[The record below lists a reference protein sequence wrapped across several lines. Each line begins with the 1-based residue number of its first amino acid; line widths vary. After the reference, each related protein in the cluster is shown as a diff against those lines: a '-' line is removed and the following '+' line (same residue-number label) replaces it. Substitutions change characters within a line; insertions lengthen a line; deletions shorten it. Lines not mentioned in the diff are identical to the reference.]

1 MPPHDEA
8 SGAKSFTF
16 KVLLMKT
23 NRLLSVALGL
33 AALAVLPMQAE
44 TKSPYTVDFETAIN
58 TSNHSFKVASNWKH
72 IVDSYNDGYSDYY
85 MNYSYK
91 SSGGVDGSGCLYAP
105 KQEAGDNW
113 DNGEVKDVLVTPP
126 VSGKISFDIKAYST
140 SGFFVEIYEIKADG
154 TLGSRLVRKTTS
166 DGLNT
171 SEFKTV
177 EYTPAATEAARYGLR
192 LSYCYIDNFAAESAE
207 IEAEKSINI
216 VSAVPKDCE
225 YNGDGNNSTIY
236 WYQQPDGQVLVKY
249 SVTVTNNGEVALT
262 QGMENYSVS
271 IINEKTGAVVSTVA
285 VPQDLAIGATS
296 EPFDVSAL
304 VGTDTWPYSTSN
316 SIKFGLRENLQESK
330 LSRAPSGYR
339 AFEPKFVFREADS
352 STTSSLSATQSFGMI
367 SEVTSKKY
375 VIYNDG
381 IAVLMV
387 KSITLPEGFTS
398 TDAPTATLFIN
409 AKGSRE
415 FTISTPSAAGK
426 YNGNLEIV
434 YLDKDNKTEKT
445 YTLPFSATMVSADT
459 WTATFDNSLNEEAV
473 YPAGS
478 VAEAGITGGKASYS
492 DGVNNMYLKSYTS
505 SSFKESEN
513 LFITPK
519 LHAAAGDKLT
529 FDVARD
535 SRDGNADS
543 FIKVFVST
551 DRVNWGE
558 PVATYTQTDITSS
571 TMTGKEISFAA
582 EGDYYVAFAI
592 YRMCLDNLAGLTKVN
607 VARDIYFA
615 AVTQEDAVQ
624 SGVQKS
630 YKVKL
635 IPLTA
640 AAAKDYTVKFYV
652 NDEAVATA
660 TSVALKASSKDAN
673 EFSMD
678 YSATSDAT
686 VTYPTYYE
694 VAFTDGT
701 VFKTPVKNLT
711 VTCEPEFVFFDFGS
725 KVYGY
730 KPTTRTAPVTFGKV
744 TEAGIAQHFDIYNWG
759 AGKLTVS
766 AIRVP
771 EGFEAKFS
779 ETESGNT
786 TLTDASAGCEIA
798 GKDRKHLDIIFAASE
813 VGAYSGDIEID
824 YKDAAGATQT
834 FKLAVSG
841 TILDANKWYVT
852 FDKTENN
859 GSDSPAAVYPAGSVR
874 QKNVSADNKGTY
886 DKVNFALVSSGS
898 TNNIFATPKLHAEA
912 GEQIQFDAMKRY
924 YAAGSIKVYTAASL
938 DDILDDAKRTEIFN
952 EAIAESAFTTYS
964 ATIAEAGDY
973 VLGFEIKD
981 AFVDEIYGLSPVAV
995 DHIISIA
1002 GCEVPAEA
1010 TQNKNS
1016 VIKLSLYNYNSKAE
1030 AADSYTVTG
1039 YAGDNAISAEGSV
1052 EIAMNPEFG
1061 KNATVISIPFRSPE
1075 AGTFPVYAEVKFA
1088 DGFTITTEATDV
1100 TFAAEKLE
1108 TAKMVGKEDN
1118 TNNGA
1123 IYVNDK
1129 KSLAVMVYTADEL
1142 GLNDGAKIS
1151 HIGIKGYNTETKAD
1165 FVPEISIYYEWV
1177 DAATVEKPTTFNID
1191 ELAEG
1196 MTLLYHST
1204 DKLPTFQKTEP
1215 GELIS
1220 INPTDMVYPAGK
1232 ALKIVTSHTAAAWS
1246 TQCKLVIDQ
1255 TAGLIFCAHNDTQL
1269 SSWSDTKNRPVL
1281 YMDLDVQAA
1290 SITGTVTNAD
1300 NQPVAD
1306 ATVTLVS
1313 NDGDNIQYKGKT
1325 NAEGKYSINVIQNN
1339 RTYEVAASDGAN
1351 EDFVENVK
1359 VEGTYAQDLSLCPV
1373 VNIAADNAAAIAD
1386 IENAIVKFNLD
1397 LSAGYNAIALPF
1409 ALSAE
1414 QIADKFGEDAKVY
1427 ALTDAEVTAGEAT
1440 LTFSKESAMEAGR
1453 PYMLYVY
1460 SAPEHFKAKGH
1471 KTVSAVLPK
1480 SVNGVM
1486 FTAAYTANE
1495 ATEGEIVL
1503 TNDHFIGL
1511 VDADINENALQPFST
1526 STPAFS
1532 AIVKSSGATPL
1543 TSAKFKV
1550 SETPTGIDNIG
1561 VDQID
1566 ENDVIYNL
1574 QGVRVTAPSAGIYI
1588 VNGKKV
1594 IIR

>member
-1 MPPHDEA
+1 MQPHDGA

-23 NRLLSVALGL
+23 NRLLSVALGF

-44 TKSPYTVDFETAIN
+44 TKSSYTVDFETEID

-72 IVDSYNDGYSDYY
+72 IVDSYNDGYNDYY

-91 SSGGVDGSGCLYAP
+91 SSGGVNGSGCLYAP

-113 DNGEVKDVLVTPP
+113 DKGEVKDVLVTPP

-171 SEFKTV
+171 SEFKNV
-177 EYTPAATEAARYGLR
+177 EYTPKNSDLTRYGLR

-207 IEAEKSINI
+207 IEPEKSISI
-216 VSAVPKDCE
+216 ESAQPIDCD
-225 YNGDGNNSTIY
+225 YNGDGRTGTIY

-249 SVTVTNNGEVALT
+249 SVTVTNNGEVALK

-285 VPQDLAIGATS
+285 VPQNLAIGDTS
-296 EPFDVSAL
+296 EPFEVSAL
-304 VGTDTWPYSTSN
+304 VAANTWPYSTST
-316 SIKFGLRENLQESK
+316 SIKFGLVENLQGSK
-330 LSRAPSGYR
+330 LTRTQSGYR
-339 AFEPKFVFREADS
+339 AYEPKFLFREEGA
-352 STTSSLSATQSFGMI
+352 TTSSSLSAAQTFGMVT
-367 SEVTSKKY
+367 EVTSKNY
-375 VIYNDG
+375 TITNDG
-381 IAVLMV
+381 LAPLTI
-387 KSITLPEGFTS
+387 KSVTLPAGFTCA
-398 TDAPTATLFIN
+398 DAPA
-409 AKGSRE
+409 AE
-415 FTISTPSAAGK
+415 FDLQSKESKVLSISSPEEAGK
-426 YNGNLEIV
+426 YSGNLVIV
-434 YLDKDNKTEKT
+434 YLDKAGAEKT
-445 YTLPFSATMVSADT
+445 YTLQFSATMVSADT
-459 WTATFDNSLNEEAV
+459 WTATFNNTKEEAL

-492 DGVNNMYLKSYTS
+492 DGVYDMYLKSHTT

-535 SRDGNADS
+535 PKDGNADS

-551 DRVNWGE
+551 DRLNWGA
-558 PVATYTQTDITSS
+558 PVVTYTQTDITSS
-571 TMTGKEISFAA
+571 KMTGKEISFDA

-607 VARDIYFA
+607 VTRDLYFT
-615 AVTQEDAVQ
+615 AVTQPDVVQ
-624 SGVQKS
+624 SGVKNS
-630 YKVKL
+630 YKVEF
-635 IPLTA
+635 IPITA
-640 AAAKDYTVKFYV
+640 ASASDYTVKLYV
-652 NDEAVATA
+652 NGEAVATA
-660 TSVALKASSKDAN
+660 TSVELKASAKDAK

-694 VAFTDGT
+694 VAFTDRK

-711 VTCEPEFVFFDFGS
+711 VTCEPEFVFFNFGTSVTS
-725 KVYGY
+725 KP
-730 KPTTRTAPVTFGKV
+730 PTRKDPVTFGKV
-744 TEAGIAQHFDIYNWG
+744 QEAGIAQHFEIYNWG
-759 AGKLTVS
+759 AGKLTVTG
-766 AIRVP
+766 IRVP
-771 EGFEAKFS
+771 TGFEAKFP
-779 ETESGNT
+779 EGEGKNAA
-786 TLTDASAGCEIA
+786 LVDAANGCEIA
-798 GKDRKHLDIIFAASE
+798 GKDGKALDIIFAATE
-813 VGAYSGDIEID
+813 VGVYSGDIEID
-824 YKDAAGATQT
+824 YNDAAGDTQT

-852 FDKTENN
+852 FDNTE
-859 GSDSPAAVYPAGSVR
+859 GSVEYPAGSVR
-874 QKNVSADNKGTY
+874 QKNISSENKGDY
-886 DKVNFALVSSGS
+886 KKANYALVGTSS

-912 GEQIQFDAMKRY
+912 GEKIQFDAMKRY
-924 YAAGSIKVYTAASL
+924 SAAGSIKVYTAASL
-938 DDILDDAKRTEIFN
+938 DDILDADKRTEIFN

-973 VLGFEIKD
+973 VLGFELNGVC
-981 AFVDEIYGLSPVAV
+981 VDEIYGLTAVDV

-1010 TQNKNS
+1010 TQNKTS
-1016 VIKLSLYNYNSKAE
+1016 VIKLSVRNFNSKVE

-1039 YAGDNAISAEGSV
+1039 YAGDNAISAEGV
-1052 EIAMNPEFG
+1052 ELPMVDKFDGE
-1061 KNATVISIPFRSPE
+1061 ATVISIPFRSPE
-1075 AGTFPVYAEVKFA
+1075 AGQFSVYAEVKFA
-1088 DGFTITTEATDV
+1088 DGYTLATEPVDV
-1100 TFAAEKLE
+1100 TFAEETLE
-1108 TAKMVGKEDN
+1108 TENIVGNEDGKER
-1118 TNNGA
+1118 GP
-1123 IYVNDK
+1123 IYMYDK
-1129 KSLAVMVYTADEL
+1129 NSLAVMVYTAEEL
-1142 GLNDGAKIS
+1142 GLNDGAKIN
-1151 HIGIKGYNTETKAD
+1151 HIGLKGFNTKEGFA
-1165 FVPEISIYYEWV
+1165 PNISIWYQWV
-1177 DAATVEKPTTFNID
+1177 DAATVEQPTTKDPD
-1191 ELAEG
+1191 ELAAG
-1196 MTLLYHST
+1196 MTLLYTSS
-1204 DKLPTFQKTEP
+1204 DEMPIIPEAEP
-1215 GELIS
+1215 DELIS

-1232 ALKIVTSHTAAAWS
+1232 ALKIVTTHLASAYNSSYKFTVD
-1246 TQCKLVIDQ
+1246 K
-1255 TAGLIFCAHNDTQL
+1255 TAGLCYKVSKDSGIANG
-1269 SSWSDTKNRPVL
+1269 SWSAMAYRPVL

-1290 SITGTVTNAD
+1290 SIAGTVKDAD

-1325 NAEGKYSINVIQNN
+1325 DAEGKYSINVIQNN

-1351 EDFVENVK
+1351 EDFVENVT
-1359 VEGTYAQDLSLCPV
+1359 VEGTYAQDFKLCPV

-1397 LSAGYNAIALPF
+1397 LNAGYNAIALPF

-1427 ALTDAEVTAGEAT
+1427 ALTDAEVAAGEAT
-1440 LTFSKESAMEAGR
+1440 LTFTKENAMEAGR

-1486 FTAAYTANE
+1486 FTAAYIESDA
-1495 ATEGEIVL
+1495 ADGEIVL
-1503 TNDHFIGL
+1503 TNEHFMGL
-1511 VDADINENALQPFST
+1511 VDVAANTNAAVQALST
-1526 STPAFS
+1526 RTPAFT
-1532 AIVKSSGATPL
+1532 AVVKSDSAQTPL
-1543 TSAKFKV
+1543 TSAKFKIQ
-1550 SETPTGIDNIG
+1550 ETPTGIDDIA
-1561 VDQID
+1561 VDELN

-1574 QGVRVTAPSAGIYI
+1574 QGIRVTAPTTGIYI

>member
-1 MPPHDEA
+1 MPPQNTA

-126 VSGKISFDIKAYST
+126 VSGKISFAFKASASYGSY
-140 SGFFVEIYEIKADG
+140 VEIWPINADG
-154 TLGSRLVRKTTS
+154 TLGTDYLQRSTTS
-166 DGLNT
+166 NGLST

-177 EYTPAATEAARYGLR
+177 EYTPADATTPTRYGIR
-192 LSYCYIDNFAAESAE
+192 LSYGYIDNFAAESAE
-207 IEAEKSINI
+207 IEPEKSISI
-216 VSAVPKDCE
+216 ESAKPVGFNS
-225 YNGDGNNSTIY
+225 NGTIYEEDGRTGTIY
-236 WYQQPDGQVLVKY
+236 WPQQLDGQVLVKY
-249 SVTVTNNGEVALT
+249 SVTVKNNGDSPLT
-262 QGMENYSVS
+262 TGMENYSVS
-271 IINEKTGAVVSTVA
+271 IINENTGAVVSTVN
-285 VPQDLAIGATS
+285 VPQDLAVDATS
-296 EPFDVSAL
+296 DPFDVSAL
-304 VGTDTWPYSTSN
+304 VGTDTWPNSTAYN
-316 SIKFGLRENLQESK
+316 IKFGLVENLQGSK
-330 LSRAPSGYR
+330 LTRTQSGYH
-339 AFEPKFVFREADS
+339 AYEPKFLFREEGA
-352 STTSSLSATQSFGMI
+352 TTSSSLSAAQAFGMVT
-367 SEVTSKKY
+367 EVTSKNY
-375 VIYNDG
+375 TITNDG
-381 IAVLMV
+381 LAPLTI
-387 KSITLPEGFTS
+387 KSVTLPAGFTCA
-398 TDAPTATLFIN
+398 DAPAAEFVLQSKESKTL
-409 AKGSRE
+409 S
-415 FTISTPSAAGK
+415 ISTPAAAGK
-426 YNGNLEIV
+426 YSDNLVIV
-434 YLDKDNKTEKT
+434 HLNKEGGEVT
-445 YTLPFSATMVSADT
+445 YTLPFTATMVSADT
-459 WTATFDNSLNEEAV
+459 WTCTFDDAKGSFA
-473 YPAGS
+473 YPEGS
-478 VAEAGITGGKASYS
+478 VAEAGITNGYDSG
-492 DGVNNMYLKSYTS
+492 NNFVKSYTYS
-505 SSFKESEN
+505 SYKESQN

-558 PVATYTQTDITSS
+558 AVATYTQDDITSS
-571 TMTGKEISFAA
+571 TMTGKEISFDS
-582 EGDYYVAFAI
+582 EDDYYVAFAI

-607 VARDIYFA
+607 VARDLYFTEIA
-615 AVTQEDAVQ
+615 QDDAVQ
-624 SGVQKS
+624 SGVQNS

-841 TILDANKWYVT
+841 TVLDASKWYAT
-852 FDKTENN
+852 FDNSEGTA
-859 GSDSPAAVYPAGSVR
+859 GYPAGSVR
-874 QKNVSADNKGTY
+874 QKNVSAENKGTY
-886 DKVNFALVSSGS
+886 DKVNYALVSSSS

-938 DDILDDAKRTEIFN
+938 DDILDAAKRTEIFN

-964 ATIAEAGDY
+964 AIIAEAGDY
-973 VLGFEIKD
+973 VLGFELKD
-981 AFVDEIYGLSPVAV
+981 AYVDEIYGLSPVAV
-995 DHIISIA
+995 DHIIKVA

-1010 TQNKNS
+1010 TQNKTS

-1088 DGFTITTEATDV
+1088 DGYTITTEATDV

-1359 VEGTYAQDLSLCPV
+1359 VEGTYAQDFTLCPV

-1495 ATEGEIVL
+1495 AAEGEIVL

>member
-1 MPPHDEA
+1 M
-8 SGAKSFTF
+8 
-16 KVLLMKT
+16 
-23 NRLLSVALGL
+23 
-33 AALAVLPMQAE
+33 
-44 TKSPYTVDFETAIN
+44 
-58 TSNHSFKVASNWKH
+58 
-72 IVDSYNDGYSDYY
+72 
-85 MNYSYK
+85 
-91 SSGGVDGSGCLYAP
+91 
-105 KQEAGDNW
+105 
-113 DNGEVKDVLVTPP
+113 LVTPP

-207 IEAEKSINI
+207 IEADKSINN

-304 VGTDTWPYSTSN
+304 VGTDTWPYSTST

-330 LSRAPSGYR
+330 LSRAQSGYR
-339 AFEPKFVFREADS
+339 AFESKFVFREADS

-367 SEVTSKKY
+367 SEVSSKKY

-459 WTATFDNSLNEEAV
+459 WTATFDNSMNEEAV

-571 TMTGKEISFAA
+571 TMTGKEISFDA
-582 EGDYYVAFAI
+582 EGDYYVGFAI

-607 VARDIYFA
+607 VARDLYFT

-624 SGVQKS
+624 SGVQNS

-640 AAAKDYTVKFYV
+640 AAAEDYTVKFYV

-660 TSVALKASSKDAN
+660 TSVALKASSKDTK

-711 VTCEPEFVFFDFGS
+711 VTCEPEFVFFDFGTDVN
-725 KVYGY
+725 KFN
-730 KPTTRTAPVTFGKV
+730 KPITRTAPVTFGKV

-771 EGFEAKFS
+771 EGFAAKFP
-779 ETESGNT
+779 EGEADNK
-786 TLTDASAGCEIA
+786 TLVDAANGCEIA
-798 GKDRKHLDIIFAASE
+798 GKDRKALDIIFAASE

-841 TILDANKWYVT
+841 TVLDASKWYVT
-852 FDKTENN
+852 FDKAENN

-874 QKNVSADNKGTY
+874 QKNISADNKGSY
-886 DKVNFALVSSGS
+886 DKVNYALVSTSS
-898 TNNIFATPKLHAEA
+898 TDNIFATPLLHAEA
-912 GEQIQFDAMKRY
+912 GEQIQFDAMRRY
-924 YAAGSIKVYTAASL
+924 YTAGNIAVYTAASL
-938 DDILDDAKRTEIFN
+938 DDILDASKRTEIFN

-973 VLGFEIKD
+973 VLGFEIKN
-981 AFVDEIYGLSPVAV
+981 AYVDEIYGLSPVAV

-1030 AADSYTVTG
+1030 SADSYTVTG

-1061 KNATVISIPFRSPE
+1061 KNAAVISIPFRSPE

-1088 DGFTITTEATDV
+1088 DGYTITTEAADV
-1100 TFAAEKLE
+1100 IFAEEKLE

-1151 HIGIKGYNTETKAD
+1151 HIGIKGYNTETKTD

-1246 TQCKLVIDQ
+1246 TNCKLVIDQ
-1255 TAGLIFCAHNDTQL
+1255 TAGLIYCAHNDTQL

-1281 YMDLDVQAA
+1281 YMNLDVQAA
-1290 SITGTVTNAD
+1290 SIAGTVTDAD

-1325 NAEGKYSINVIQNN
+1325 DAEGKYSINVIQNS
-1339 RTYEVAASDGAN
+1339 RAYDITASDGIN
-1351 EDFVENVK
+1351 EDFIENWI
-1359 VEGTYAQDLSLCPV
+1359 VEGEDIKNFTLCHV
-1373 VNIAADNAAAIAD
+1373 VNIFGENSAAIAD
-1386 IENAIVKFNLD
+1386 AENVLVKFNLD
-1397 LSAGYNAIALPF
+1397 LKSGYNPVALPF
-1409 ALSAE
+1409 ALPE
-1414 QIADKFGEDAKVY
+1414 ERIIELFGPEAKAY
-1427 ALTDAEVTAGEAT
+1427 ALTDAEVTAGDAI
-1440 LTFSKESAMEAGR
+1440 LTFTKEAGIEAGR
-1453 PYMLYVY
+1453 PYMLYIEHGPVY
-1460 SAPEHFKAKGH
+1460 FRTKGN
-1471 KTVSAVLPK
+1471 KIVSAVLPK
-1480 SVNGVM
+1480 VVNGVQ
-1486 FTAAYTANE
+1486 FTGAYTANE
-1495 ATEGEIVL
+1495 AAEGEIVL
-1503 TNDHFIGL
+1503 TNEHFMGL
-1511 VDADINENALQPFST
+1511 VDVADNTNAAVQAMST
-1526 STPAFS
+1526 RTPAFT
-1532 AIVKSSGATPL
+1532 AVVKSAAAQSPL
-1543 TSAKFKV
+1543 TSAKFKIQ
-1550 SETPTGIDNIG
+1550 ETPTGIDDIA
-1561 VDQID
+1561 VDELN

-1574 QGVRVTAPSAGIYI
+1574 QGVRVTAPTAGIYI

>member
-1 MPPHDEA
+1 MPPQNTA

-72 IVDSYNDGYSDYY
+72 IVDSYNDGYNDYY

-177 EYTPAATEAARYGLR
+177 EYTPAAAEAARYGLR

-304 VGTDTWPYSTSN
+304 VGTDTWPYSTST

-398 TDAPTATLFIN
+398 TDAPTATLLIN

-459 WTATFDNSLNEEAV
+459 WTCTFDDAKGSFA
-473 YPAGS
+473 YPEGS
-478 VAEAGITGGKASYS
+478 VAEAGITSGYDSG
-492 DGVNNMYLKSYTS
+492 NNFVKSYTS
-505 SSFKESEN
+505 ADYKESQN

-535 SRDGNADS
+535 PKDGNADS
-543 FIKVFVST
+543 FIKVFVSK
-551 DRVNWGE
+551 DRENWGE
-558 PVATYTQTDITSS
+558 AVATYTQNDITSS

-582 EGDYYVAFAI
+582 EGDYYVGFAI

-607 VARDIYFA
+607 VARDLYFA

-640 AAAKDYTVKFYV
+640 AAAEDYTVKFYV

-660 TSVALKASSKDAN
+660 TSVALKASSKDTK

-701 VFKTPVKNLT
+701 VFKTPVKELT

-771 EGFEAKFS
+771 EGFAAKFP
-779 ETESGNT
+779 EGEADNK
-786 TLTDASAGCEIA
+786 TLVDAANGCEIA
-798 GKDRKHLDIIFAASE
+798 GKDRKALDIIFAASE

-841 TILDANKWYVT
+841 TILDANKWYAT
-852 FDKTENN
+852 FDKAGNQL
-859 GSDSPAAVYPAGSVR
+859 DYPAGSVR
-874 QKNVSADNKGTY
+874 QGNIKEDQKGTY
-886 DKVNFALVSSGS
+886 DKYNYAIVSTSS
-898 TNNIFATPKLHAEA
+898 TDNIFATPLLHAEA

-924 YAAGSIKVYTAASL
+924 YAAGNIAVYTAASF
-938 DDILDDAKRTEIFN
+938 DDILDASKRTEIFN

-973 VLGFEIKD
+973 VLGFEIKN
-981 AFVDEIYGLSPVAV
+981 AYVDEIYGLSPVAV

-1088 DGFTITTEATDV
+1088 DGYTITTEAADV
-1100 TFAAEKLE
+1100 IFAEEKLE
-1108 TAKMVGKEDN
+1108 TAKMVGKEN
-1118 TNNGA
+1118 KK
-1123 IYVNDK
+1123 DK
-1129 KSLAVMVYTADEL
+1129 GPMNLSYKKGLSVMVYTPEEL
-1142 GLNDGAKIS
+1142 GLNDGAKIG
-1151 HIGIKGYNTETKAD
+1151 HIALKGYNTETGKPN
-1165 FVPEISIYYEWV
+1165 FIPEISIYYQWV

-1191 ELAEG
+1191 ELADG
-1196 MTLLYHST
+1196 MTLLYQASG
-1204 DKLPTFQKTEP
+1204 LSVVGSNSEP
-1215 GELIS
+1215 AELIS
-1220 INPTDMVYPAGK
+1220 INPDNMVYEGGK
-1232 ALKIVTSHTAAAWS
+1232 ALKIVTAHTDNDWS
-1246 TQCKLVIDQ
+1246 SSNGFVLDATK
-1255 TAGLIFCAHNDTQL
+1255 GLCFNSINDTKL
-1269 SSWSDTKNRPVL
+1269 TAWNACEYRPVL

-1290 SITGTVTNAD
+1290 SIAGTVTNAD

-1325 NAEGKYSINVIQNN
+1325 DAEGKYSINVIQNS
-1339 RTYEVAASDGAN
+1339 RAYDITASDGIN
-1351 EDFVENVK
+1351 EDFIENWI
-1359 VEGTYAQDLSLCPV
+1359 VEGADIKNFTLCPV
-1373 VNIAADNAAAIAD
+1373 VNIFGENSAAIAD
-1386 IENAIVKFNLD
+1386 AENVLVKFNLD
-1397 LSAGYNAIALPF
+1397 LKSGYNPVALPF
-1409 ALSAE
+1409 ALPE
-1414 QIADKFGEDAKVY
+1414 ERIIELFGPEAKAY
-1427 ALTDAEVTAGEAT
+1427 ALTDAEVTAGDAI
-1440 LTFSKESAMEAGR
+1440 LTFTKEAGIEAGR
-1453 PYMLYVY
+1453 PYMLYIEHGPVY
-1460 SAPEHFKAKGH
+1460 FRTKGN
-1471 KTVSAVLPK
+1471 KIVSAVLPK
-1480 SVNGVM
+1480 VVNGVQ
-1486 FTAAYTANE
+1486 FTGAYTANE
-1495 ATEGEIVL
+1495 AAEGEIVL
-1503 TNDHFIGL
+1503 TNEHFMGL
-1511 VDADINENALQPFST
+1511 VDVADNTNAAVQALST
-1526 STPAFS
+1526 RTPAFT
-1532 AIVKSSGATPL
+1532 AVVKSATAQSPL
-1543 TSAKFKV
+1543 TSAKFKIQ
-1550 SETPTGIDNIG
+1550 ETPTGIDDIA
-1561 VDQID
+1561 VDELN

-1574 QGVRVTAPSAGIYI
+1574 QGVRVTAPTAGIYI

>member
-1 MPPHDEA
+1 MLSHNAA

-126 VSGKISFDIKAYST
+126 VSGKISFDIKAYGT

-154 TLGSRLVRKTTS
+154 ILGSRLVRKTTS

-177 EYTPAATEAARYGLR
+177 EYTPTATEAARYGLR

-216 VSAVPKDCE
+216 VSAVPTDCE

-249 SVTVTNNGEVALT
+249 SVTVKNTGEVALT
-262 QGMENYSVS
+262 QGTENYSVS

-296 EPFDVSAL
+296 DPFDVSAL
-304 VGTDTWPYSTSN
+304 VGTDTWPYSTST
-316 SIKFGLRENLQESK
+316 SIKFSLRENLQESK

-339 AFEPKFVFREADS
+339 AYEPKFLFREEGAT
-352 STTSSLSATQSFGMI
+352 TTSSLSAAQAFGMI
-367 SEVTSKKY
+367 TAVASKNY
-375 VIYNDG
+375 TITNDG
-381 IAVLMV
+381 LAPLTV
-387 KSITLPEGFTS
+387 KSVTLPAGFTCA
-398 TDAPTATLFIN
+398 DAPAAEFVLQSKESKTL
-409 AKGSRE
+409 S
-415 FTISTPSAAGK
+415 ISTPAAAGK
-426 YNGNLEIV
+426 YSDNLVIV
-434 YLDKDNKTEKT
+434 HLNKEGGEVT
-445 YTLPFSATMVSADT
+445 YTLPFTATMVSADT
-459 WTATFDNSLNEEAV
+459 WTCTFDDAKGSFA
-473 YPAGS
+473 YPEGS
-478 VAEAGITGGKASYS
+478 VAEAGITNGYDSG
-492 DGVNNMYLKSYTS
+492 NNFVKSYTFS
-505 SSFKESEN
+505 SYKESQN

-535 SRDGNADS
+535 GSGTNYADS
-543 FIKVFVST
+543 YIKVYVST

-558 PVATYTQTDITSS
+558 VVDTYSQDNITSS
-571 TMTGKEISFAA
+571 TMTGKEISFAT

-592 YRMCLDNLAGLTKVN
+592 WKMRLDNLAGLTKVN
-607 VARDIYFA
+607 VTRDLYFTEIA
-615 AVTQEDAVQ
+615 QDDAVQ
-624 SGVQKS
+624 SGVQNS

-841 TILDANKWYVT
+841 TVLDASKWYVT
-852 FDKTENN
+852 FDKAENN

-874 QKNVSADNKGTY
+874 QKNVSAENKGTY
-886 DKVNFALVSSGS
+886 DKVNYALVSSS
-898 TNNIFATPKLHAEA
+898 SPNNIFATPKLHAEA

-938 DDILDDAKRTEIFN
+938 DDILDAAKRTEIFN

-964 ATIAEAGDY
+964 AIIAEAGDY
-973 VLGFEIKD
+973 VLGFELKD
-981 AFVDEIYGLSPVAV
+981 AYVDEIYGLSPVAV

-1088 DGFTITTEATDV
+1088 DGYTITTEATDV

-1359 VEGTYAQDLSLCPV
+1359 VEGTYAQDFTLCPV

-1495 ATEGEIVL
+1495 AAEGEIVL

>member
-1 MPPHDEA
+1 MPPQNTA

-126 VSGKISFDIKAYST
+126 VSGKISFDIKAYGT

-154 TLGSRLVRKTTS
+154 ILGSRLVRKTTS

-177 EYTPAATEAARYGLR
+177 EYTPTATEGARYGLR

-216 VSAVPKDCE
+216 VSAVPTDCE

-249 SVTVTNNGEVALT
+249 SVTVKNTGEVALT
-262 QGMENYSVS
+262 QGTENYSVS
-271 IINEKTGAVVSTVA
+271 IINEKTGAVVSTVD

-296 EPFDVSAL
+296 DPFDVSAL
-304 VGTDTWPYSTSN
+304 VGTDTWPYSTST
-316 SIKFGLRENLQESK
+316 SIKFSLRENLQESK

-339 AFEPKFVFREADS
+339 AYEPKFLFREEGAT
-352 STTSSLSATQSFGMI
+352 TTSSLSAAQAFGMI
-367 SEVTSKKY
+367 TAVASKNY
-375 VIYNDG
+375 TITNDG
-381 IAVLMV
+381 LAPLTV
-387 KSITLPEGFTS
+387 KSVTLPAGFTCA
-398 TDAPTATLFIN
+398 DAPAAEFVLQSKESKTL
-409 AKGSRE
+409 S
-415 FTISTPSAAGK
+415 ISTPAAAGK
-426 YNGNLEIV
+426 YSDNLVIV
-434 YLDKDNKTEKT
+434 HLNKEGGEVT
-445 YTLPFSATMVSADT
+445 YTLPFTATMVSADT
-459 WTATFDNSLNEEAV
+459 WTCTFDDAKGSFA
-473 YPAGS
+473 YPEGS
-478 VAEAGITGGKASYS
+478 VAEAGITNGYDSG
-492 DGVNNMYLKSYTS
+492 NNFVKSYTYS
-505 SSFKESEN
+505 SYKESQN

-558 PVATYTQTDITSS
+558 AVATYTQDDITSS
-571 TMTGKEISFAA
+571 TMTGKEISFDS
-582 EGDYYVAFAI
+582 EDDYYVAFAI

-607 VARDIYFA
+607 VARDLYFTEIA
-615 AVTQEDAVQ
+615 QDDAVQ
-624 SGVQKS
+624 SGVQNS

-652 NDEAVATA
+652 NDGAVATA
-660 TSVALKASSKDAN
+660 TSVALKASSKDAK

-841 TILDANKWYVT
+841 TVLDASKWYAT
-852 FDKTENN
+852 FDNSEGTA
-859 GSDSPAAVYPAGSVR
+859 GYPAGSVR
-874 QKNVSADNKGTY
+874 QKNVSAENKGTY
-886 DKVNFALVSSGS
+886 DKVNYALVSSSS

-938 DDILDDAKRTEIFN
+938 DDILDAAKRTEIFN

-964 ATIAEAGDY
+964 AIIAEAGDY
-973 VLGFEIKD
+973 VLGFELKD
-981 AFVDEIYGLSPVAV
+981 TYVDEIYGLSPVAV
-995 DHIISIA
+995 DHIIKVA

-1010 TQNKNS
+1010 TQNKTS
-1016 VIKLSLYNYNSKAE
+1016 VIKLSVRNFNSKVE
-1030 AADSYTVTG
+1030 TADSYTVTG
-1039 YAGDNAISAEGSV
+1039 YAGDNAISAEGV
-1052 EIAMNPEFG
+1052 ELPMVDKFDGE
-1061 KNATVISIPFRSPE
+1061 ATVISIPFRSPE

-1088 DGFTITTEATDV
+1088 DGYTITTEATDV
-1100 TFAAEKLE
+1100 TFAAEALE
-1108 TAKMVGKEDN
+1108 ASKMVGKEDK

-1196 MTLLYHST
+1196 MTLLYHNA
-1204 DKLPTFQKTEP
+1204 DGLPFIGSSTEP
-1215 GELIS
+1215 AELIS

-1359 VEGTYAQDLSLCPV
+1359 VEGTYAQDFTLCPV

-1495 ATEGEIVL
+1495 AAEGEIVL

>member
-1 MPPHDEA
+1 MPPQNTA

-72 IVDSYNDGYSDYY
+72 IVDSYNDGYNDYY

-113 DNGEVKDVLVTPP
+113 DNGEVKDVLVTPL

-304 VGTDTWPYSTSN
+304 VGTDTWPYSTST
-316 SIKFGLRENLQESK
+316 SIKFSLRENLQESK

-339 AFEPKFVFREADS
+339 AFESKFVFREADS

-367 SEVTSKKY
+367 SEVSSKKY

-459 WTATFDNSLNEEAV
+459 WTCTFDDAKGSFA
-473 YPAGS
+473 YPEGS
-478 VAEAGITGGKASYS
+478 VAEAGITNGYDSG
-492 DGVNNMYLKSYTS
+492 NNFVKSYTS
-505 SSFKESEN
+505 ADYKAAQN

-571 TMTGKEISFAA
+571 TMTGKEISFDA
-582 EGDYYVAFAI
+582 EGDYYVGFAI

-607 VARDIYFA
+607 VARDLYFT

-624 SGVQKS
+624 SGVQNS

-640 AAAKDYTVKFYV
+640 AAAEDYTVKFYV

-660 TSVALKASSKDAN
+660 TSVALKASSKDTK

-711 VTCEPEFVFFDFGS
+711 VTCEPDFVFFDFGS

-771 EGFEAKFS
+771 EGFAAKFP
-779 ETESGNT
+779 EGEADNK
-786 TLTDASAGCEIA
+786 TLVDAANGCEIA
-798 GKDRKHLDIIFAASE
+798 GKDRKALDIIFAASE

-841 TILDANKWYVT
+841 TILDANKWYAT
-852 FDKTENN
+852 FDKAGNQL
-859 GSDSPAAVYPAGSVR
+859 AYPAGSVR
-874 QKNVSADNKGTY
+874 QGNIKEEQKGTY
-886 DKVNFALVSSGS
+886 DKYNYAIVGTGS
-898 TNNIFATPKLHAEA
+898 TDNIFATPMLHAEA

-938 DDILDDAKRTEIFN
+938 DDILDAAKRTEIFN
-952 EAIAESAFTTYS
+952 EAITESAFTTYS

-973 VLGFEIKD
+973 VLGFELKD
-981 AFVDEIYGLSPVAV
+981 AYVDEIYGLSPVAV
-995 DHIISIA
+995 DHIISIT

-1030 AADSYTVTG
+1030 SADSYTVTG

-1075 AGTFPVYAEVKFA
+1075 AGTLPVYAEVKFA
-1088 DGFTITTEATDV
+1088 DGYTITTEAADV
-1100 TFAAEKLE
+1100 IFAEEKLE

-1151 HIGIKGYNTETKAD
+1151 HIGIKGYNTETKTD

-1246 TQCKLVIDQ
+1246 TNCKLVIDQ
-1255 TAGLIFCAHNDTQL
+1255 TAGLIYCAHNDTQL

-1281 YMDLDVQAA
+1281 YMNLDVQAA
-1290 SITGTVTNAD
+1290 SIAGTVTDAD

-1325 NAEGKYSINVIQNN
+1325 DAEGKYSINVIQNN

-1351 EDFVENVK
+1351 EDFVENVT
-1359 VEGTYAQDLSLCPV
+1359 VEGTYAQDFTLYPV
-1373 VNIAADNAAAIAD
+1373 VNIAADNTAAIAD

-1397 LSAGYNAIALPF
+1397 LNAGYNAIALPF
-1409 ALSAE
+1409 ALSEE
-1414 QIADKFGEDAKVY
+1414 QIAELFGAEAKVY

-1495 ATEGEIVL
+1495 AAEGEIVL

-1511 VDADINENALQPFST
+1511 VDADINENALQPFSA

-1532 AIVKSSGATPL
+1532 AIVKSAGATPL

-1574 QGVRVTAPSAGIYI
+1574 QGVRVTTPSAGIYI

>member
-1 MPPHDEA
+1 MPPQNAA

-72 IVDSYNDGYSDYY
+72 IVDSYNDGYNDYY

-177 EYTPAATEAARYGLR
+177 EYTPAAAEAARYGLR

-304 VGTDTWPYSTSN
+304 VGTDTWPYSTST

-459 WTATFDNSLNEEAV
+459 WTCTFDDAKGSFA
-473 YPAGS
+473 YPEGS
-478 VAEAGITGGKASYS
+478 VAEAGITNGYDSG
-492 DGVNNMYLKSYTS
+492 NNFVKSYTS
-505 SSFKESEN
+505 ADYKESQN

-558 PVATYTQTDITSS
+558 AVATYTQTDITSS

-582 EGDYYVAFAI
+582 EGDYYVGFAI

-607 VARDIYFA
+607 VARDLYFA

-640 AAAKDYTVKFYV
+640 AAAEDYTVKFYV
-652 NDEAVATA
+652 NGEAVATA
-660 TSVALKASSKDAN
+660 PSVALKASSKDTK

-711 VTCEPEFVFFDFGS
+711 VTCDPDFVFFDFGS

-771 EGFEAKFS
+771 EGFEAKFP
-779 ETESGNT
+779 EGDADNK
-786 TLTDASAGCEIA
+786 TLVDAANGCEIA
-798 GKDRKHLDIIFAASE
+798 GKDRKALDIIFAASE

-841 TILDANKWYVT
+841 TILDANKWYAT
-852 FDKTENN
+852 FDKAGNQL
-859 GSDSPAAVYPAGSVR
+859 DYPAGSVR
-874 QKNVSADNKGTY
+874 QGNIKEDQKGTY
-886 DKVNFALVSSGS
+886 DKYNYAIVSTSS
-898 TNNIFATPKLHAEA
+898 TDNIFATPLLHAEA

-924 YAAGSIKVYTAASL
+924 YAAGNIAVYTAASL
-938 DDILDDAKRTEIFN
+938 DDILDASKRTEIFN

-973 VLGFEIKD
+973 VLGFEIKN
-981 AFVDEIYGLSPVAV
+981 AYVDEIYGLSPVAV
-995 DHIISIA
+995 DHIIKVA

-1088 DGFTITTEATDV
+1088 DGYTITTEAVDV
-1100 TFAAEKLE
+1100 IFAEEKLE
-1108 TAKMVGKEDN
+1108 TAKMVGKEN
-1118 TNNGA
+1118 KK
-1123 IYVNDK
+1123 DK
-1129 KSLAVMVYTADEL
+1129 GPMNLSYKKGLSVMVYTPEEL
-1142 GLNDGAKIS
+1142 GLNDGAKIG
-1151 HIGIKGYNTETKAD
+1151 HIALKGYNTETGKPN
-1165 FVPEISIYYEWV
+1165 FIPEISIYYQWV

-1191 ELAEG
+1191 ELADG
-1196 MTLLYHST
+1196 MTLLYQASG
-1204 DKLPTFQKTEP
+1204 LSVVGSNSEP
-1215 GELIS
+1215 AELIS
-1220 INPTDMVYPAGK
+1220 INPDNMVYEGGK
-1232 ALKIVTSHTAAAWS
+1232 ALKIVTAHTDNDWS
-1246 TQCKLVIDQ
+1246 SSNGFVLDATK
-1255 TAGLIFCAHNDTQL
+1255 GLCFNSINDTKL
-1269 SSWSDTKNRPVL
+1269 TAWNACEYRPVL

-1290 SITGTVTNAD
+1290 SIAGTVTNAD

-1325 NAEGKYSINVIQNN
+1325 DAEGKYSINVIQNN

-1351 EDFVENVK
+1351 EDFVENVT
-1359 VEGTYAQDLSLCPV
+1359 VEGTYAQDFTLCPV
-1373 VNIAADNAAAIAD
+1373 VNIAADNTAAIAD

-1397 LSAGYNAIALPF
+1397 LNAGYNAIALPI

-1495 ATEGEIVL
+1495 AAEGEIVL

-1511 VDADINENALQPFST
+1511 VDADINENALQPFSA

-1532 AIVKSSGATPL
+1532 AIVKSAGATPL
-1543 TSAKFKV
+1543 TNAKFKV

-1574 QGVRVTAPSAGIYI
+1574 QGVRVTAPTAGIYI

>member
-1 MPPHDEA
+1 MPPQNAA

-33 AALAVLPMQAE
+33 AALAVIPMRAE

-91 SSGGVDGSGCLYAP
+91 SSGGADGSGCLYAP

-113 DNGEVKDVLVTPP
+113 DKGEVKDVLVTPP

-166 DGLNT
+166 DGLNN

-177 EYTPAATEAARYGLR
+177 EYTPTATEPARYGLR

-207 IEAEKSINI
+207 IEVEKSISI
-216 VSAVPKDCE
+216 ESARPIDCD
-225 YNGDGNNSTIY
+225 YNGDGSNGTIY
-236 WYQQPDGQVLVKY
+236 WYQQPEGQVLVKY
-249 SVTVTNNGEVALT
+249 SVTVKNTCEVPLT
-262 QGMENYSVS
+262 AGMENYSVS
-271 IINEKTGAVVSTVA
+271 IINEKTGEAVSTVF

-304 VGTDTWPYSTSN
+304 VGTDTWPYSTST
-316 SIKFGLRENLQESK
+316 SIKFSLRENLQDSK
-330 LSRAPSGYR
+330 LSRAQSGYR
-339 AFEPKFVFREADS
+339 AYEPKFLFREEGAT
-352 STTSSLSATQSFGMI
+352 TTSSLSAAQAFGMI
-367 SEVTSKKY
+367 SAVASKNY
-375 VIYNDG
+375 TITNDG
-381 IAVLMV
+381 LAPLTV
-387 KSITLPEGFTS
+387 KSVTLPAGFTCA
-398 TDAPTATLFIN
+398 DAPAAEFVLQSKESKTL
-409 AKGSRE
+409 S
-415 FTISTPSAAGK
+415 ISTPAAAGK
-426 YNGNLEIV
+426 YSDNLVIV
-434 YLDKDNKTEKT
+434 YLNKDGGEVT
-445 YTLPFSATMVSADT
+445 YTLPFTATMVSADT
-459 WTATFDNSLNEEAV
+459 WTCTFDDAKGSFV
-473 YPAGS
+473 YPEGS
-478 VAEAGITGGKASYS
+478 VAEAGITNGYDSG
-492 DGVNNMYLKSYTS
+492 NNFVKSYTS
-505 SSFKESEN
+505 ADYKITNN

-558 PVATYTQTDITSS
+558 VVATYTQTEITSS
-571 TMTGKEISFAA
+571 TMTGKEISFDA

-607 VARDIYFA
+607 VARDLYFTA
-615 AVTQEDAVQ
+615 FTQEDAVQ

-640 AAAKDYTVKFYV
+640 AAAEDYTVKFYV
-652 NDEAVATA
+652 NGEAVATA
-660 TSVALKASSKDAN
+660 TSVALKASSKDAK

-678 YSATSDAT
+678 YSATADAT

-701 VFKTPVKNLT
+701 VFKTPVKDLT

-771 EGFEAKFS
+771 EGFEAKFP
-779 ETESGNT
+779 EGEGENAK
-786 TLTDASAGCEIA
+786 LVDAANGCEIA
-798 GKDRKHLDIIFAASE
+798 GKDRKHLDIIFTATA
-813 VGAYSGDIEID
+813 VGVYSGDLEID

-841 TILDANKWYVT
+841 TILDANKWYAT
-852 FDKTENN
+852 FDKAGNQL
-859 GSDSPAAVYPAGSVR
+859 AYPAGSVR
-874 QKNVSADNKGTY
+874 QGNIKEEQKGTY
-886 DKVNFALVSSGS
+886 DKYNYAIVGTGS
-898 TNNIFATPKLHAEA
+898 TDNIFATPLLHAEA

-924 YAAGSIKVYTAASL
+924 YAAGNIAVYTAASL
-938 DDILDDAKRTEIFN
+938 DDILDAAKRTEIFN

-973 VLGFEIKD
+973 VLGFELKD
-981 AFVDEIYGLSPVAV
+981 AYVDEIYGLSPVAV

-1088 DGFTITTEATDV
+1088 DGYTITTEAADV
-1100 TFAAEKLE
+1100 IFAEEKLE

-1246 TQCKLVIDQ
+1246 TNCKLVIDQ

-1290 SITGTVTNAD
+1290 SIAGTVTNAD

-1351 EDFVENVK
+1351 EDFVENVT
-1359 VEGTYAQDLSLCPV
+1359 VEGTYAQDFTLCPV
-1373 VNIAADNAAAIAD
+1373 VNIAADNTAAIAD

-1397 LSAGYNAIALPF
+1397 LNAGYNAIALPF
-1409 ALSAE
+1409 ALSEE
-1414 QIADKFGEDAKVY
+1414 QIAELFGAEAKVY

-1495 ATEGEIVL
+1495 AAEGEIVL

-1511 VDADINENALQPFST
+1511 VDADINENALQPFSA

-1532 AIVKSSGATPL
+1532 AIVKSAGATPL

-1574 QGVRVTAPSAGIYI
+1574 QGVRVTTPSAGIYI

>member
-1 MPPHDEA
+1 MPPQNTA

-72 IVDSYNDGYSDYY
+72 IVDSYNDGYNDYY

-216 VSAVPKDCE
+216 VSAVPTDCE

-249 SVTVTNNGEVALT
+249 SVTVKNTGEVALT
-262 QGMENYSVS
+262 QGTENYSVS

-296 EPFDVSAL
+296 DPFDVSAL
-304 VGTDTWPYSTSN
+304 VGTDTWPYSTST
-316 SIKFGLRENLQESK
+316 SIKFSLRENLQESK

-339 AFEPKFVFREADS
+339 AFESKFVFREADS

-367 SEVTSKKY
+367 SEVSSKKY

-381 IAVLMV
+381 ISVLMV

-459 WTATFDNSLNEEAV
+459 WTCTFDDAKGSFA
-473 YPAGS
+473 YPEGS
-478 VAEAGITGGKASYS
+478 VAEAGITNGYDSG
-492 DGVNNMYLKSYTS
+492 NNFVKSYTS
-505 SSFKESEN
+505 ADYKAAQN

-535 SRDGNADS
+535 SRDGNSDS
-543 FIKVFVST
+543 FIKVFVSK
-551 DRVNWGE
+551 DRENWGE
-558 PVATYTQTDITSS
+558 AVATYTQNDITSS
-571 TMTGKEISFAA
+571 TMTGKEISFDA
-582 EGDYYVAFAI
+582 EGDYYVGFAI

-607 VARDIYFA
+607 VARDLYFT

-640 AAAKDYTVKFYV
+640 AAAEDYTVKFYV

-660 TSVALKASSKDAN
+660 TSVALKASSKDTK

-711 VTCEPEFVFFDFGS
+711 VTCEPDFVFFDFGS

-771 EGFEAKFS
+771 EGFEAKFP
-779 ETESGNT
+779 EGDADNK
-786 TLTDASAGCEIA
+786 TLVDAANGCEIA
-798 GKDRKHLDIIFAASE
+798 GKDRKALDIIFAASE

-841 TILDANKWYVT
+841 TVLDASKWYVT
-852 FDKTENN
+852 FDKAENN
-859 GSDSPAAVYPAGSVR
+859 GSDSPAAVYPSGSVR
-874 QKNVSADNKGTY
+874 QKNISADNKGSY
-886 DKVNFALVSSGS
+886 DKVNYALVSTSS
-898 TNNIFATPKLHAEA
+898 TDNIFATPKLHAEA

-924 YAAGSIKVYTAASL
+924 YAAGNIAIYTAASL
-938 DDILDDAKRTEIFN
+938 DDILDASKRTEIFN

-981 AFVDEIYGLSPVAV
+981 AFVDEIYGLAPVNV
-995 DHIISIA
+995 DHIIKVA

-1010 TQNKNS
+1010 TQNKTS
-1016 VIKLSLYNYNSKAE
+1016 VINLSLYNYNSKAE

-1052 EIAMNPEFG
+1052 DIAMNPEFG

-1088 DGFTITTEATDV
+1088 DGYTITTEPADV
-1100 TFAAEKLE
+1100 TFAEEVLE
-1108 TAKMVGKEDN
+1108 TSKMVGKEDN

-1129 KSLAVMVYTADEL
+1129 KSLAVMVYTAGEL

-1204 DKLPTFQKTEP
+1204 DKLPTFQETEP

-1246 TQCKLVIDQ
+1246 TKCKLVIDQ
-1255 TAGLIFCAHNDTQL
+1255 TAGLIYCAHNDTQL
-1269 SSWSDTKNRPVL
+1269 SSWTDTKNRPVL

-1290 SITGTVTNAD
+1290 SIAGTVTNAD

-1325 NAEGKYSINVIQNN
+1325 DAEGKYSINVIQNN

-1359 VEGTYAQDLSLCPV
+1359 VESTYAQNFTLCPV
-1373 VNIAADNAAAIAD
+1373 VNIAADNTAAIAD

-1397 LSAGYNAIALPF
+1397 LNAGYNAIALPF

-1414 QIADKFGEDAKVY
+1414 QIAELFGEDAKAY
-1427 ALTDAEVTAGEAT
+1427 ALTDAEVIAGEAT

-1495 ATEGEIVL
+1495 AAEGEIVL

-1511 VDADINENALQPFST
+1511 VDADINENALQPFSA

-1532 AIVKSSGATPL
+1532 AIVKSAGATPL

-1550 SETPTGIDNIG
+1550 SETLTGIDNIG

-1574 QGVRVTAPSAGIYI
+1574 QGVRVTTPSAGIYI

>member
-1 MPPHDEA
+1 MPPQNAA

-33 AALAVLPMQAE
+33 AALAVIPMRAE

-91 SSGGVDGSGCLYAP
+91 SSGGADGSGCLYAP

-113 DNGEVKDVLVTPP
+113 DKGEVKDVLVTPP

-216 VSAVPKDCE
+216 VSAVPTDCE

-249 SVTVTNNGEVALT
+249 SVTVKNTGEVALT

-304 VGTDTWPYSTSN
+304 VGTDTWPYSTST
-316 SIKFGLRENLQESK
+316 SIKFSLRENLQESK
-330 LSRAPSGYR
+330 LSRAQSGYR
-339 AFEPKFVFREADS
+339 AYEPKFLFREEGA
-352 STTSSLSATQSFGMI
+352 TTSSSLSSAQAFGMI
-367 SEVTSKKY
+367 TAVASKNY
-375 VIYNDG
+375 TITNDG
-381 IAVLMV
+381 LAPLTV
-387 KSITLPEGFTS
+387 KSVTLPAGFTCA
-398 TDAPTATLFIN
+398 DAPAAEFVLQSKESKTL
-409 AKGSRE
+409 S
-415 FTISTPSAAGK
+415 ISTPAAAGK
-426 YNGNLEIV
+426 YSDNLVIV
-434 YLDKDNKTEKT
+434 HLNKEGGEVT
-445 YTLPFSATMVSADT
+445 YTLPFTATMVSADT
-459 WTATFDNSLNEEAV
+459 WTCTFDDAKGSFA
-473 YPAGS
+473 YPEGS
-478 VAEAGITGGKASYS
+478 VAEAGITNGYDSG
-492 DGVNNMYLKSYTS
+492 NNFVKSYTS
-505 SSFKESEN
+505 SSYKESQN

-519 LHAAAGDKLT
+519 LHATAGDKLT

-558 PVATYTQTDITSS
+558 AVATYTQTEITSS
-571 TMTGKEISFAA
+571 TMTGKEISFDA

-607 VARDIYFA
+607 VARDLYFS

-624 SGVQKS
+624 SGVQNS

-640 AAAKDYTVKFYV
+640 AAAEDYTVKFYV

-660 TSVALKASSKDAN
+660 TSVSLKASSKDAN

-730 KPTTRTAPVTFGKV
+730 KPTTRTAPVIFGKV

-771 EGFEAKFS
+771 EGFEAKFP
-779 ETESGNT
+779 EGEGENAK
-786 TLTDASAGCEIA
+786 LVDAANGCEIA
-798 GKDRKHLDIIFAASE
+798 GKDRKALDIIFAASE

-841 TILDANKWYVT
+841 TVLDASKWYVT
-852 FDKTENN
+852 FDKAENN

-924 YAAGSIKVYTAASL
+924 YAAGNIAIYTATSL
-938 DDILDDAKRTEIFN
+938 DDILDAAKRTEIFN

-981 AFVDEIYGLSPVAV
+981 AYVDEIYGLSPVAV

-1010 TQNKNS
+1010 TQNKTS
-1016 VIKLSLYNYNSKAE
+1016 VINLSLYNYNSKAE

-1052 EIAMNPEFG
+1052 DIAMNPEFG

-1088 DGFTITTEATDV
+1088 DGYTITTEPADV
-1100 TFAAEKLE
+1100 TFAEEVLE
-1108 TAKMVGKEDN
+1108 TSKMVGKEDN

-1177 DAATVEKPTTFNID
+1177 DATTVEKPTTFNID

-1290 SITGTVTNAD
+1290 SIAGTVTNAD

-1351 EDFVENVK
+1351 EDFVENVT
-1359 VEGTYAQDLSLCPV
+1359 VEGTYAQDFTLCPV
-1373 VNIAADNAAAIAD
+1373 VNIAADNTAAIAD

-1397 LSAGYNAIALPF
+1397 LNAGYNAIALPF

-1414 QIADKFGEDAKVY
+1414 QIAELFGEDAKAY

-1495 ATEGEIVL
+1495 AAEGEIVL

-1511 VDADINENALQPFST
+1511 VDADINENALQPFSA

-1532 AIVKSSGATPL
+1532 AIVKSAGATPL

-1574 QGVRVTAPSAGIYI
+1574 QGVRVTTPSAGIYI